1 MTNHTMIHRI
11 YSIAMGALTI
21 MSAAAARVS
30 FPGVGNLTSGRVAS
44 DYVVTM
50 EINPA
55 DIKPGRD
62 REMIITPVLRSAD
75 GLDSIVMPAV
85 RVSGRNRYFSH
96 LRNHDLPAGERML
109 EAGKGSPLSY
119 RFETPWQP
127 WMNQSDLDFD
137 RSTCNC
143 CDAPVDHGSQ
153 LIARHDYR
161 DPSMPLAP
169 LYIALTG
176 DSTIVIEAQGQAF
189 VDFVVNRTELK
200 PDYRGNRAEI
210 DKIIKSVDV
219 VAQDPDAIITRITIK
234 GYASPEGSYSN
245 NVRLAMGRTKTLK
258 DYVSADL
265 QRRYAGFDPDVMFT
279 DYEPEDWDGLRRWLE
294 THGIAHRDEI
304 LAIASDLSLEP
315 DPRNSKIQNLYPEE
329 YKYILAEVYPAL
341 RHSDYTIRYSIR
353 TGIDVEHLKEMM
365 ESTPERLRPVDY
377 YMIASTYTVGS
388 PEYDRVM
395 LMAASQ
401 YPGDA
406 EAAINAANIYLAQD
420 DLKGAGPFIARC
432 GQSPQA
438 LYTRAN
444 MAARQGDLPRA
455 LSLLEAASA
464 KGLDEAT
471 RAIPSVR
478 ALLDRDP
485 VTYY

>member
-1 MTNHTMIHRI
+1 M
-11 YSIAMGALTI
+11 

-30 FPGVGNLTSGRVAS
+30 FPGVANLTSGRVAS

-50 EINPA
+50 EIYPQ
-55 DIKPGRD
+55 DIRPGRD
-62 REMIITPVLRSAD
+62 KELIITPVLRSES
-75 GLDSIVMPAV
+75 GRDSIVMPTV

-109 EAGKGSPLSY
+109 EAGKGEPLSY
-119 RFETPWQP
+119 RFETPWQL
-127 WMNQSDLDFD
+127 WMNQSDLTFD

-143 CDAPVDHGSQ
+143 CDAPVEQGEQ

-176 DSTIVIEAQGQAF
+176 DSTITIEAQGQAF

-210 DKIIKSVDV
+210 DKIISSVDV

-258 DYVSADL
+258 DYVTADL
-265 QRRYAGFDPDVMFT
+265 VKRYPNFDPDVMFT

-294 THGIAHRDEI
+294 SHEIAHRDEI
-304 LAIASDLSLEP
+304 LAIANDLTIEP

-329 YKYILAEVYPAL
+329 YAYILAEVYPAL
-341 RHSDYTIRYSIR
+341 RHSDYTIRYSIK
-353 TGIDVEHLKEMM
+353 TGIDVDHLKEMM
-365 ESTPERLRPVDY
+365 ETTPERLRPVDY
-377 YMIASTYTVGS
+377 YMIANTYTVGS

-395 LMAASQ
+395 LKAASQ

-406 EAAINAANIYLAQD
+406 EAAINAANIYMAKD
-420 DLKGAGPFIARC
+420 DLAAAEPFVARC

-444 MAARQGDLPRA
+444 LAARQGDLPRA

-471 RAIPSVR
+471 QAIPSVK

-485 VTYY
+485 VQYF

>member
-1 MTNHTMIHRI
+1 MTQHLFG
-11 YSIAMGALTI
+11 IALVSLAAFSAGA
-21 MSAAAARVS
+21 ANVS
-30 FPGVGNLTSGRVAS
+30 FPGVDNLTSGRVAS
-44 DYVVTM
+44 NYVVTM
-50 EINPA
+50 DINPA

-62 REMIITPVLRSAD
+62 KELIITPVLRSAS
-75 GLDSIVMPAV
+75 GSDSIVMPTV
-85 RVSGRNRYFSH
+85 RVSGRNRYYSH
-96 LRNHDLPAGERML
+96 LRNNDLPAGERML
-109 EAGKGSPLSY
+109 EAGTKEALSY
-119 RFETPWQP
+119 RFETPWQA

-143 CDAPVDHGSQ
+143 CDAPVAQGQQ

-161 DPSMPLAP
+161 EPSLPLAP

-176 DSTIVIEAQGQAF
+176 DSTIVIEAQGKAF

-210 DKIIKSVDV
+210 DKIIKSIDV

-234 GYASPEGSYSN
+234 GFASPEGSYSN

-258 DYVSADL
+258 DYVADDL
-265 QRRYAGFDPDVMFT
+265 TRRYSNFDPSVMYT

-294 THGIAHRDEI
+294 SNEIAHRDEI
-304 LAIASDLSLEP
+304 LAIANDLSLEP

-329 YKYILAEVYPAL
+329 YAYILAEVYPAL
-341 RHSDYTIRYSIR
+341 RHSDYTIRYNIR

-365 ESTPERLRPVDY
+365 ETHPERLRPVDY
-377 YMIASTYTVGS
+377 YMIANTYTVGS

-395 LMAASQ
+395 LKAARQ

-406 EAAINAANIYLAQD
+406 EAAINAANIYLAKG
-420 DLKGAGPFIARC
+420 DLKEAEPFIARA
-432 GQSPQA
+432 GQSPAA

-444 MAARQGDLPRA
+444 LAARQGDLQRA

-471 RAIPSVR
+471 QAIPSVK